1 LFKDNLYERL
11 NIVSLVIV
19 QDIVNKK
26 IINKRMHLSIYV
38 IDVNEV
44 VLEARSYITKDIK
57 IDIIL
62 DNDVLEMFKNKISLH
77 LHNKRMQINNVQV
90 SIKFILSKAS
100 SISFHVIFI
109 IVFIILKSYLK
120 TTNK

>member
-1 LFKDNLYERL
+1 MFKDNLYERL
-11 NIVSLVIV
+11 DIVSLVIV
-19 QDIVNKK
+19 QDIVDKK

-38 IDVNEV
+38 IDVNEI
-44 VLEARSYITKDIK
+44 VLRAYSYVTKDIK

-77 LHNKRMQINNVQV
+77 LHSKRMQINNVQV
-90 SIKFILSKAS
+90 SIKFILLKAS
-100 SISFHVIFI
+100 SISFYVIFI
-109 IVFIILKSYLK
+109 IVFIILKSCLK

>member
-1 LFKDNLYERL
+1 MFKDNLYERL

>member
-26 IINKRMHLSIYV
+26 IINKRMYLSIYV

>member
-11 NIVSLVIV
+11 DIVSLVIV